1 MAAPY
6 SMDLRQRVIEAV
18 EGGLS
23 CNQAAAR
30 FDVAVSTAIGWVN
43 RYRETGSFAPDRMG
57 GHRPKK
63 LVGEYREWLL
73 QRCREKAFTLRGL
86 VDELAERGLS
96 VDYRV
101 VWQFVHD
108 DKLSY
113 KKDVGRQRAGSPGRS
128 TATPTV
134 DDLPG
139 PYRSDPPGLHR
150 RDLDQD
156 QHGSSARLGPAWS
169 APAGQGAAWPL
180 DDHDLPRC
188 LATRS
193 GRRAMAAR
201 GADQRR
207 ELPPLR
213 RASPHP
219 DPAAWRHRRHGQSR
233 LA

>member
-30 FDVAVSTAIGWVN
+30 FNVAISTAIGWVN

-108 DKLSY
+108 ERLSY
-113 KKDVGRQRAGSPGRS
+113 KKRHWSPASRI
-128 TATPTV
+128 
-134 DDLPG
+134 
-139 PYRSDPPGLHR
+139 
-150 RDLDQD
+150 
-156 QHGSSARLGPAWS
+156 AR
-169 APAGQGAAWPL
+169 
-180 DDHDLPRC
+180 
-188 LATRS
+188 T
-193 GRRAMAAR
+193 
-201 GADQRR
+201 
-207 ELPPLR
+207 
-213 RASPHP
+213 
-219 DPAAWRHRRHGQSR
+219 
-233 LA
+233 